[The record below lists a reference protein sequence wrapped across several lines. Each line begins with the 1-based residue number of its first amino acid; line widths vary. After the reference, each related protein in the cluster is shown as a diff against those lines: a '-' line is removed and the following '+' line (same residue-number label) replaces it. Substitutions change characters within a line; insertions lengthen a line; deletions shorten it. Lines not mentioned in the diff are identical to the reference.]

1 MRTPI
6 VTEEEVV
13 VFFNKHRVVTWEQLT
28 SHFGITRQALHRKIK
43 NHSHLTSLNHNHRH
57 LALKQFIGNT
67 NRYGFW
73 SYKGIIFSIHGNT
86 ARTIPHLIN
95 TSDRGLS
102 TRQLE
107 QITSVMCRGILLK
120 LLKQGEITRIRE
132 SFDYI
137 YLSAKSEIRR
147 AQLENRGLVSQ
158 ELLVEA
164 QTPRLPEKPKE
175 IHNLLELGEGD
186 YLLRRLEIVR
196 RVKSEKSQ
204 AQVAR
209 ELGCSPDTVRNTCK
223 TFEKHGAKGL
233 VITRKKRPDKMTE
246 NMEKKILIMK
256 AKHPKWSPEK
266 IGKSLRECSYDI
278 SDRSIRTFFEENDL
292 IDQKKLPAGHES
304 LQCWDVTT
312 EGHVLGPLI

>member
-6 VTEEEVV
+6 LTEEEVV
-13 VFFNKHRVVTWEQLT
+13 AFFKKHRVVTWEQLT
-28 SHFGITRQALHRKIK
+28 SHFGITRQALQRKIK
-43 NHSHLTSLNHNHRH
+43 KHSHLTSLNHNHRY

-67 NRYGFW
+67 NRYGLW

-86 ARTIPHLIN
+86 AKTIPHLIN

-102 TRQLE
+102 TKELE

-132 SFDYI
+132 GFDYI
-137 YLSAKSEIRR
+137 YLSSKSGIRH
-147 AQLENRGLVSQ
+147 AQLENRGLASQ
-158 ELLVEA
+158 EHSVEVQIP
-164 QTPRLPEKPKE
+164 QTSEEPEK
-175 IHNLLELGEGD
+175 IHSFFELGEGD
-186 YLLRRLEIVR
+186 YLLWRLEIVR
-196 RVKSEKSQ
+196 RVKSGKSQ

-223 TFEKHGAKGL
+223 TFDKKGAKGL
-233 VITRKKRPDKMTE
+233 VISRKKRPYKMTE

-256 AKHPKWSPEK
+256 AKHPNWSPEK
-266 IGKSLRECSYDI
+266 IGKSFRESGLDI

-292 IDQKKLPAGHES
+292 LDQKKTPS
-304 LQCWDVTT
+304 RS
-312 EGHVLGPLI
+312 

>member
-13 VFFNKHRVVTWEQLT
+13 VFFKKHRVVTWEQLT
-28 SHFGITRQALHRKIK
+28 SHFGITRQALQRKIK
-43 NHSHLTSLNHNHRH
+43 KHSRLTSLNHNHRY

-86 ARTIPHLIN
+86 AKTIPHLIN

-102 TRQLE
+102 TKQLE

-120 LLKQGEITRIRE
+120 LLKQGEIARIKE
-132 SFDYI
+132 GFDYI
-137 YLSAKSEIRR
+137 YLSPNPEIKR
-147 AQLENRGLVSQ
+147 AQLENRGLASQ
-158 ELLVEA
+158 EHSVEV
-164 QTPRLPEKPKE
+164 QTQKSSEEPEE
-175 IHNLLELGEGD
+175 IHSFFELGEDD

-196 RVKSEKSQ
+196 RVKSGKSK

-209 ELGCSPDTVRNTCK
+209 DLGCSPDTVWNTCN
-223 TFEKHGAKGL
+223 TFEKNGAAGL
-233 VITRKKRPDKMTE
+233 VIIREKRSHKMTE
-246 NMEKKILIMK
+246 NIEKKILVIK

-266 IGKSLRECSYDI
+266 IGKTLRERGLDI

-292 IDQKKLPAGHES
+292 VDQKKTSDRSGRSPMLE
-304 LQCWDVTT
+304 CYY
-312 EGHVLGPLI
+312 